1 MGNVW
6 QWEKRYRGIAGVV
19 GVSLVLALVAGCG
32 DSNSGGGTPAP
43 ATPAAGTVTGQVVS
57 LANNAPVNGAT
68 VKTDTGTATTTADGK
83 FSVSAPAGDRTI
95 VNVEATGFAEAFP
108 IARVTSGQ
116 TTNLGVKLVPIGVTE
131 TVSIAAGGT
140 VSVPNSPAR
149 VAIPANGL
157 VPAAGGTPAG
167 SVAVS
172 LTPIN
177 PAVDTNLMPGGFNG
191 IASGGGSV
199 QSLES
204 GGALAF
210 DIRDSAGARYTLAP
224 GRTATI
230 RIPLGTQS
238 ANPPTTM
245 PLWYF
250 DETEG
255 LWREDGTA
263 TLQGTGANRFYEGTV
278 ARVVYWNADLVFD
291 SIVVNGCVK
300 DDNGRPVANAWVQ
313 TEGVDYTGVAYDS
326 TAADG
331 TFSVAMRRNSRAKL
345 GLFEF
350 DRQTFTVAPVS
361 NTVNVGP
368 SATDINLSDCLVK
381 QPGPLAITTAALP
394 GGNVGVAYN
403 QTLAASGGVP
413 GYVWSLNT
421 GSNPLPD
428 GLTLNPSGVISG
440 TPGTAET
447 KTITLKVADSTGASQ
462 TKTFTLEILG
472 VAPPPPSPPVSPALA
487 ITTTS
492 LPGGTV
498 GVAYSQTLA
507 VSGGVPGYAWTL
519 AEGSNPPPAGVSLNL
534 SGVIAGTPR
543 GAGTTTFT
551 VKVIDSVGGA
561 ATKEFTITV
570 AAPNV
575 QTLAIT
581 TTVLPAG
588 IVGTAYNTTLMATG
602 GTGAKSWSVSSG
614 TLPAGVSLD
623 TSTGVISGTP
633 TAAGAAPFTVRVQ
646 DSGTLQQAVE
656 LPLTIAI
663 LSSGGSTGGAGGQL
677 TVSNAPASVGGTF
690 VVTPQVSGG
699 GISVVD
705 GSVVFSFLEA
715 SNPFH
720 VEALIF
726 ARSSLSNIEGV
737 AFQSEDSGPE
747 NDFGWVCSGPDGCPG
762 VTLNRSAGTLTFVNV
777 VLTGEVGEAPPITLN
792 GTLTFTPF

>member
-116 TTNLGVKLVPIGVTE
+116 TTNLGVKLVPIGVSE

-149 VAIPANGL
+149 VTIPANGL

-177 PAVDTNLMPGGFNG
+177 PAVEPNVMPGGFNG
-191 IASGGGSV
+191 IAAGGGSV
-199 QSLES
+199 QPLES
-204 GGALAF
+204 GGAMQL
-210 DIRDSAGARYTLAP
+210 DIRDSVGTRYTLAP
-224 GRTATI
+224 GTTATI

-263 TLQGTGANRFYEGTV
+263 TLQGTGANRYYEGPVT
-278 ARVVYWNADLVFD
+278 RVTYWNADLVLD

-300 DDNGRPVANAWVQ
+300 DANGQPVANALVQ
-313 TEGVDYTGVAYDS
+313 TEGIDYTGTAVDA

-331 TFSVAMRRNSRAKL
+331 TFSVAMRKSSRAKL

-350 DRQTFTVAPVS
+350 DSQTFNLVPVS

-368 SATDINLSDCLVK
+368 SATDINLPNCLVK
-381 QPGPLAITTAALP
+381 QPGQLAITTAALV
-394 GGNVGVAYN
+394 GGTVGVAYN

-421 GSNPLPD
+421 GSNPLPV

-440 TPGTAET
+440 TP
-447 KTITLKVADSTGASQ
+447 
-462 TKTFTLEILG
+462 
-472 VAPPPPSPPVSPALA
+472 
-487 ITTTS
+487 
-492 LPGGTV
+492 TV
-498 GVAYSQTLA
+498 
-507 VSGGVPGYAWTL
+507 
-519 AEGSNPPPAGVSLNL
+519 
-534 SGVIAGTPR
+534 
-543 GAGTTTFT
+543 AGTTTIV
-551 VKVIDSVGGA
+551 VKVTDSAGGTV
-561 ATKEFTITV
+561 TKELTLTIAASGVQPLTIT
-570 AAPNV
+570 
-575 QTLAIT
+575 IT
-581 TTVLPAG
+581 ALPAG
-588 IVGTAYNTTLMATG
+588 TVGRAYNTTLVAIG

-614 TLPAGVSLD
+614 TLPAGVSLNA
-623 TSTGVISGTP
+623 STGVISGTP
-633 TAAGAAPFTVRVQ
+633 TTAGASPFTLRVQ
-646 DSGTLQQAVE
+646 DSGTPQQSAE
-656 LPLTIAI
+656 RPLTLTII
-663 LSSGGSTGGAGGQL
+663 SSGGGGGGTGGGQL

-690 VVTPQVSGG
+690 VPNAGVFGSKIDQGLGLATVGADEAQPARNEALVIGFEYDTGVLAVVPGVVFVTTESPTPGDGNGWGCSGSYIGPGLPSLPSTCTGVTVNRTG
-699 GISVVD
+699 GTITFSNTVLTDPD
-705 GSVVFSFLEA
+705 GSL
-715 SNPFH
+715 
-720 VEALIF
+720 
-726 ARSSLSNIEGV
+726 
-737 AFQSEDSGPE
+737 
-747 NDFGWVCSGPDGCPG
+747 
-762 VTLNRSAGTLTFVNV
+762 
-777 VLTGEVGEAPPITLN
+777 PPITLN

>member
-6 QWEKRYRGIAGVV
+6 QWEKRCRGIAGLA

-116 TTNLGVKLVPIGVTE
+116 TTNLGVKLVPIGVSE

-149 VAIPANGL
+149 VTIPANGL

-177 PAVDTNLMPGGFNG
+177 PAVEPNVMPGGFNG
-191 IASGGGSV
+191 IAAGGGSV
-199 QSLES
+199 QPLES
-204 GGALAF
+204 GGAMQL
-210 DIRDSAGARYTLAP
+210 DIRDSVGTRYTLAP
-224 GRTATI
+224 GTTATI

-263 TLQGTGANRFYEGTV
+263 TLQGTGANRYYEGPVT
-278 ARVVYWNADLVFD
+278 RVTYWNADLVLD

-300 DDNGRPVANAWVQ
+300 DANGQPVANALVQ
-313 TEGVDYTGVAYDS
+313 TEGIDYTGTAVDA

-331 TFSVAMRRNSRAKL
+331 TFSVAMRKSSRAKL

-350 DRQTFTVAPVS
+350 DSQTFNLVPVS

-368 SATDINLSDCLVK
+368 SATDINLPNCLVK
-381 QPGPLAITTAALP
+381 QPGQLAITTAALV
-394 GGNVGVAYN
+394 GGTVGVAYN

-421 GSNPLPD
+421 GSNPLPV

-440 TPGTAET
+440 TP
-447 KTITLKVADSTGASQ
+447 
-462 TKTFTLEILG
+462 
-472 VAPPPPSPPVSPALA
+472 
-487 ITTTS
+487 
-492 LPGGTV
+492 TV
-498 GVAYSQTLA
+498 
-507 VSGGVPGYAWTL
+507 
-519 AEGSNPPPAGVSLNL
+519 
-534 SGVIAGTPR
+534 
-543 GAGTTTFT
+543 AGTTTIV
-551 VKVIDSVGGA
+551 VKVTDSAGGTV
-561 ATKEFTITV
+561 TKELTLTIAASGVQPLTIT
-570 AAPNV
+570 
-575 QTLAIT
+575 IT
-581 TTVLPAG
+581 ALPAG
-588 IVGTAYNTTLMATG
+588 TVGRAYNTTLVAIG

-614 TLPAGVSLD
+614 TLPAGVSLNA
-623 TSTGVISGTP
+623 STGVISGTP
-633 TAAGAAPFTVRVQ
+633 TTAGASPFTLRVQ
-646 DSGTLQQAVE
+646 DSGTPQQSAE
-656 LPLTIAI
+656 RPLTLTII
-663 LSSGGSTGGAGGQL
+663 SSGGGGGGTGGGQL

-690 VVTPQVSGG
+690 VPNAGVFGSKIDQGLGLATVGADEAQPARNEALVIGFEYDTGVLAVVPGVVFVTTESPTPGDGNGWGCSGSYIGPGLPSLPSTCTGVTVNRTG
-699 GISVVD
+699 GTITFSNTVLTDPD
-705 GSVVFSFLEA
+705 GSL
-715 SNPFH
+715 
-720 VEALIF
+720 
-726 ARSSLSNIEGV
+726 
-737 AFQSEDSGPE
+737 
-747 NDFGWVCSGPDGCPG
+747 
-762 VTLNRSAGTLTFVNV
+762 
-777 VLTGEVGEAPPITLN
+777 PPITLN